1 MSCLW
6 STRIPEHT
14 FKAARFITNPIE
26 TRLVSAMS
34 PSLNPAHADSVVLV
48 SLPPG
53 NYTAQVSGLN
63 IGTGIALCEI
73 YEVY

>member
-1 MSCLW
+1 
-6 STRIPEHT
+6 
-14 FKAARFITNPIE
+14 
-26 TRLVSAMS
+26 MS

-63 IGTGIALCEI
+63 SGTAIALCEI